1 MPDLPPS
8 SPRLRG
14 TCERGPSQ
22 RATSL
27 RGTCQRGI
35 LAAAAAAVLALAA
48 CAAPRVADEE
58 APALLLGEQ
67 HDAPSHQQAHAR
79 VVGDLAA
86 HGRLA
91 GLALEMAEQGAG
103 TANLPTSATETEVR
117 AALRWDEA
125 AWPWA
130 PYAPAVMAAVRA
142 GVPVAGANLPRARMR
157 AAMADTS
164 LDGLLSVQALA
175 RQREAIRDGHCG
187 LLPESQLGPMARI
200 QVARDRAMA
209 QTVTALAQQ
218 AAPGQRVVLLAGAA
232 HVDVELGVPR
242 HLPAALAFRAQAWPA
257 QPPQRD
263 YCQALREGMREGVQ
277 RPMPPAAGTGGA
289 PAVAPAPG
297 GVNSPSR

>member
-1 MPDLPPS
+1 MPDLPRS
-8 SPRLRG
+8 SPH
-14 TCERGPSQ
+14 
-22 RATSL
+22 L
-27 RGTCQRGI
+27 RGTCQRGTFQRGI
-35 LAAAAAAVLALAA
+35 LAAATAAVLALAA
-48 CAAPRVADEE
+48 CATPLIADGE

-91 GLALEMAEQGAG
+91 GLALEMADQEAG
-103 TANLPTSATETEVR
+103 TANLPPSATETEVR

-142 GVPVAGANLPRARMR
+142 GVPVAGANLPRAKMR
-157 AAMADTS
+157 AAMADAS
-164 LDGLLSVQALA
+164 LDGLLPAEALA

-200 QVARDRAMA
+200 QIARDRAMA

-218 AAPGQRVVLLAGAA
+218 AAPGRRVVLLAGAA

-242 HLPAALAFRAQAWPA
+242 HLPDALAFRAQAWPA
-257 QPPQRD
+257 QPPQKD
-263 YCQALREGMREGVQ
+263 YCQALREGMRDGVQ
-277 RPMPPAAGTGGA
+277 QSVPPAAGTGGA
-289 PAVAPAPG
+289 PAVASAPA
-297 GVNSPSR
+297 GVNTPSR